1 LGFSTAAGG
10 FLAFFFG
17 FSFSKSPAS
26 VVQAASADNVIAK
39 TIRRETDDEGMDLMS
54 LAGRPVLETGAGKD

>member
-1 LGFSTAAGG
+1 M
-10 FLAFFFG
+10 
-17 FSFSKSPAS
+17 
-26 VVQAASADNVIAK
+26 VQAASADNVIAK